1 MTIATIV
8 LIVAIGIVTGILSG
22 MLGIGGAIIM
32 IPAMVF
38 LMGLDQRTAQGTSL
52 WVMLPPISIFAAINY
67 LKEGYV
73 NMKFALILI
82 AAFVIGSYFGSKI
95 ALNVPQEALKK
106 VFGVLLLAVAAKML
120 FSK

>member
-1 MTIATIV
+1 MTAATIA

-22 MLGIGGAIIM
+22 MLGIGGAVIM

-38 LMGLDQRTAQGTSL
+38 LLGMDQRTAQGTSL
-52 WVMLPPISIFAAINY
+52 WVLLPPISILAAINY

-73 NMKFALILI
+73 NMKFVVILVI
-82 AAFVIGSYFGSKI
+82 TFIIGSYFGSKI
-95 ALNVPQEALKK
+95 VLSILQESLRRI
-106 VFGVLLLAVAAKML
+106 FGLLLLAIALKML

>member
-1 MTIATIV
+1 MTAATIA

-22 MLGIGGAIIM
+22 MLGIGGAVIM

-38 LMGLDQRTAQGTSL
+38 LMGMDQRTAQGTSL
-52 WVMLPPISIFAAINY
+52 WVLLPPISILAAINY

-73 NMKFALILI
+73 NMKFVVILVI
-82 AAFVIGSYFGSKI
+82 TFIIGSYFGSKI
-95 ALNVPQEALKK
+95 ALSIPQESLRRI
-106 VFGVLLLAVAAKML
+106 FGLLLLVIALKML

>member
-1 MTIATIV
+1 MTAATIA

-22 MLGIGGAIIM
+22 MLGIGGAVIM

-38 LMGLDQRTAQGTSL
+38 LMGMDQRTAQGTSL
-52 WVMLPPISIFAAINY
+52 WVLLPPISIFAAINY

-73 NMKFALILI
+73 NMKFVVILVI
-82 AAFVIGSYFGSKI
+82 TFIIGSYFGSKI
-95 ALNVPQEALKK
+95 ALSIPQESLRRI
-106 VFGVLLLAVAAKML
+106 FGLLLLAIALKML

>member
-1 MTIATIV
+1 MTAATIA

-22 MLGIGGAIIM
+22 MLGIGGAVIM

-38 LMGLDQRTAQGTSL
+38 LLGMDQRTAQGTSL
-52 WVMLPPISIFAAINY
+52 WVLLPPISILAAINY

-73 NMKFALILI
+73 NMKFVVILVI
-82 AAFVIGSYFGSKI
+82 TFIIGSYFGSKI
-95 ALNVPQEALKK
+95 ALSIPQESLRRI
-106 VFGVLLLAVAAKML
+106 FGLLLLAIALKML

>member
-1 MTIATIV
+1 MTAATIA

-22 MLGIGGAIIM
+22 MLGIGGAVIM

-38 LMGLDQRTAQGTSL
+38 LLGMDQRTAQGTSL
-52 WVMLPPISIFAAINY
+52 WVLLPPISILAAINY

-73 NMKFALILI
+73 NMKFVVILVI
-82 AAFVIGSYFGSKI
+82 TFIIGSYFGSKI
-95 ALNVPQEALKK
+95 ALSIPQESLRRI
-106 VFGVLLLAVAAKML
+106 FGLLLLVIALKML

>member
-1 MTIATIV
+1 MTIATIA
-8 LIVAIGIVTGILSG
+8 LIIAIGIVTGILSG

-52 WVMLPPISIFAAINY
+52 WVMLPPISIFAAMNY

-73 NMKFALILI
+73 NMKFALLLI

>member
-1 MTIATIV
+1 MTAATIA

-22 MLGIGGAIIM
+22 MLGIGGAVIM

-38 LMGLDQRTAQGTSL
+38 LLGLDQRTAQGTSL
-52 WVMLPPISIFAAINY
+52 WVLLPPISILAAINY

-73 NMKFALILI
+73 NMKFVVILVI
-82 AAFVIGSYFGSKI
+82 TFIIGSYFGSKI
-95 ALNVPQEALKK
+95 ALSIPQESLRRI
-106 VFGVLLLAVAAKML
+106 FGLLLLVIALKML